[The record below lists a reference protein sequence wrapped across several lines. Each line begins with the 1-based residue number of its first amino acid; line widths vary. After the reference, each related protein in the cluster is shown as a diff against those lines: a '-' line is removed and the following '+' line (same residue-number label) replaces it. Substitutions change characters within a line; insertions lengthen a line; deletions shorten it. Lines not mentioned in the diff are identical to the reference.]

1 MSIYY
6 HERLICYGNSLK
18 QNGNFFL
25 LLFENR
31 ITTLNYLAHIFLSG
45 RDSRIQIGNFIGD
58 FVKGNRLNT
67 YPEHIRVG
75 IVLHRKMDTFTDS
88 HEIVSETIALLR
100 PAFGRYSGIL
110 VDMYFD
116 YFLANNFTKYAPQTS
131 LNRFAYRFYF
141 SSLINYKYLPDRVKG
156 FIFHFIFTNR
166 LGKYASLEG
175 LKRSLEIMSIYKVS
189 AINPGKTIDFLIQNH
204 DELGK
209 RFHQF
214 FPELIEF
221 VKKELNEPDNLFD
234 KKVGV

>member
-1 MSIYY
+1 VSIYY

-18 QNGNFFL
+18 QSCNFFL

-45 RDSRIQIGNFIGD
+45 NDSRLQIGNFIGD
-58 FVKGNRLNT
+58 FVKGNRLDA
-67 YPEHIRVG
+67 YPVTIRNG
-75 IVLHRKMDTFTDS
+75 ILLHRKIDTFTDS
-88 HEIVSETIALLR
+88 HEVVQETIALLR

-116 YFLANNFTKYAPQTS
+116 YFLANNFTMYAPQTS

-175 LKRSLEIMSIYKVS
+175 LKSSLEIMTTYKVS
-189 AINPGKTIDFLIQNH
+189 AINSKKTIDFLIQNH
-204 DELGK
+204 EELGK

-214 FPELIEF
+214 FPDLIEF
-221 VKKELNEPDNLFD
+221 VKKELN
-234 KKVGV
+234 

>member
-58 FVKGNRLNT
+58 FVKGNRLDA
-67 YPEHIRVG
+67 YPVTIRNG
-75 IVLHRKMDTFTDS
+75 ILLHRTIDTFTDS
-88 HEIVSETIALLR
+88 HEVVQVTIALLR

-110 VDMYFD
+110 VDVYFD
-116 YFLANNFTKYAPQTS
+116 YFLANNFTMYAPQTS

-141 SSLINYKYLPDRVKG
+141 SVLINYKYLPDRVKG

-175 LKRSLEIMSIYKVS
+175 LKSSLEIMKTYKVP
-189 AINPGKTIDFLIQNH
+189 AINPEKTIDFLIQNH
-204 DELGK
+204 EELEK

-214 FPELIEF
+214 FPDLIEF
-221 VKKELNEPDNLFD
+221 VKKELN
-234 KKVGV
+234 